1 MARLG
6 WILFVIM
13 TLVSV
18 TLAYQFIYRGKT
30 EPAADNR
37 TVILLE
43 TSEREFVLAEMRGF
57 LIAVQQIVDGIEK
70 DNMQQVAQA
79 ARKVGMGTMDS
90 VPGSIRGKLPLAFK
104 KMGHTSHSAFD
115 QLALDAEQLG
125 DKEHTLSQLNQILPN
140 CTACHSLYKVR

>member
-6 WILFVIM
+6 WILFIIM
-13 TLVSV
+13 TGVSV
-18 TLAYQFIYRGKT
+18 TMAYLFIYQGKT
-30 EPAADNR
+30 EMAEDNR
-37 TVILLE
+37 TIILLE
-43 TSEREFVLAEMRGF
+43 PFERDFVLAEMRGF

-70 DNMQQVAQA
+70 DNMAQIAQA
-79 ARKVGMGTMDS
+79 AKKVGMATMHE

-104 KMGHTSHSAFD
+104 KMGHASHSAFD

-125 DKEHTLSQLNQILPN
+125 DKEHTLSQLNQILPT